1 MASGCDNALVMGKK
15 FFARILLT
23 ACCAIVLLAGCAPSK
38 AFIDKSAMGG
48 IYWPGPPEKPR
59 IKYMWSISL
68 LSAGPEGRRS
78 LADLLTGSTREDVTD
93 PRTSNVLMRP
103 YSVFVDAKERLCV
116 ADPGGL
122 RVTVIDLA
130 TADVFNITEAGKEQ
144 LASPV
149 GVVSDA
155 AGRIFVSDSE
165 LGKVFVFDRK
175 GKYLYRFQG
184 DFKRPTCLAI
194 DNERSRVYVSDT
206 LSHEIFIYDLDGKRL
221 GSIGRRG
228 SLPGEF
234 NFPTHLFVDRNGLLY
249 VTDAMNFRVEIFG
262 PDGKFIGTV
271 GRLGDARADLDK
283 PKGVA
288 ADSEG
293 HIYVVDSIHDTV
305 KIYDRNGNLLLFFGE
320 KGTRI
325 GSLWLP
331 SGIYIDRNDM
341 IYVADTY
348 NMRIQAFQFLKGGDK

>member
-1 MASGCDNALVMGKK
+1 MFSLRSNMVKGKTSLLLALV
-15 FFARILLT
+15 L
-23 ACCAIVLLAGCAPSK
+23 CAVVLLAGCAPTK

-59 IKYMWSISL
+59 IKYMWNISL
-68 LSAGPEGRRS
+68 LSAGSEGRRS

-93 PRTSNVLMRP
+93 PRTSNALMRP
-103 YSVFVDAKERLCV
+103 YGVFVDAKDRLYV

-122 RVTVIDLA
+122 RVTVIDLN
-130 TADVFNITEAGKEQ
+130 TADVFNITEAGKED
-144 LASPV
+144 LVSPV
-149 GVVSDA
+149 GVVADQE
-155 AGRIFVSDSE
+155 GKIFVSDSE
-165 LGKVFVFDRK
+165 LGKVFVFDRN
-175 GKYLYRFQG
+175 GKYLYRFHG

-206 LSHEIFIYDLDGKRL
+206 LGHEIVIYDFDGKRL
-221 GSIGRRG
+221 GSLGRRG

-234 NFPTHLFVDRNGLLY
+234 NFPTHLFVDANGFLY

-262 PDGKFIGTV
+262 PEGKFIGTV
-271 GRLGDARADLDK
+271 SRLGDALSDLDK

-305 KIYDRNGNLLLFFGE
+305 KIYDRKGNLLLFFGE
-320 KGTRI
+320 KGT
-325 GSLWLP
+325 GLGNFWLP
-331 SGIYIDRNDM
+331 SGIYVGHDDM

-348 NMRIQAFQFLKGGDK
+348 NMRIQAFQLLKEGGK